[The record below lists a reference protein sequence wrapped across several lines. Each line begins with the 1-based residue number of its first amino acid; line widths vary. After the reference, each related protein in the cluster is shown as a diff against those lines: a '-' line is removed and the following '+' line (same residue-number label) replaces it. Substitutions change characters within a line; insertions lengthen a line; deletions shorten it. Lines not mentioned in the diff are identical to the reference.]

1 LLIENLRLPRRYLE
15 RVKKRCLLETIILFA
30 VSKLSST
37 SSRFL
42 ARVDSYD
49 LPSYLFAEKN
59 SALRIS
65 SQRRSKSTETTARAG
80 RSKGT
85 VSFLD
90 RTLNRWARLTDD
102 VATIKV
108 RLHDRDPTYRPAI
121 LRSGYTIARHRNA
134 RVAKAVGKK
143 IIEYKSAGARR
154 SAIYS
159 YGWE

>member
-1 LLIENLRLPRRYLE
+1 
-15 RVKKRCLLETIILFA
+15 LETIILFA
-30 VSKLSST
+30 VSKLSSV
-37 SSRFL
+37 SRRFL
-42 ARVDSYD
+42 ARIDSYD
-49 LPSYLFAEKN
+49 LPSYSFAERN

-65 SQRRSKSTETTARAG
+65 SQRRKSNETTARAG

-90 RTLNRWARLTDD
+90 RTLNRRARLTDD

-143 IIEYKSAGARR
+143 IIEYKSAADQR